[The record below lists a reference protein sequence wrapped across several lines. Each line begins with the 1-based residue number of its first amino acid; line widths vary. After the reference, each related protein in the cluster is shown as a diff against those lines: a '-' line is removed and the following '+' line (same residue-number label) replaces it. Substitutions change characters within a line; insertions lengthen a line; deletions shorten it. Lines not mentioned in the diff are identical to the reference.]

1 MEKNMEEILIIGAGG
16 FGREV
21 LWTIN
26 DCNQINDK
34 YSIIGFIDDDKSLH
48 GQKIDGIP
56 VLGGLE
62 WFDNNYK
69 KSVSCV
75 ITVGDSIQR
84 GKIVKQL
91 EKNDPTYTNI
101 IHPTVIFSKLVTIG
115 EGTII
120 QAGSIL
126 TVNIKIGKHVHI
138 NIDSTIG
145 HDSNIN
151 DYVTINPGVHINGKT
166 QIGNSVNIGSGAVM
180 KQEIKIGA
188 RSIIGAG
195 SVLLEDVLEGS
206 LYVGVPAKLKRKLN

>member
-1 MEKNMEEILIIGAGG
+1 MMVTEWRQSK
-16 FGREV
+16 
-21 LWTIN
+21 
-26 DCNQINDK
+26 
-34 YSIIGFIDDDKSLH
+34 
-48 GQKIDGIP
+48 IP

-62 WFDNNYK
+62 WFDSNYK
-69 KSVSCV
+69 KSISC
-75 ITVGDSIQR
+75 IIAVGNSIQR

-145 HDSNIN
+145 HDCIIG
-151 DYVTINPGVHINGKT
+151 DYVTINPGAHINGKT
-166 QIGNSVNIGSGAVM
+166 IIGNSTNVGSGVVM
-180 KQEIKIGA
+180 KHEIKIGSE
-188 RSIIGAG
+188 SIIGAG
-195 SVLLEDVLEGS
+195 AVLLEDVPNRS
-206 LYVGVPAKLKRKLN
+206 LYAGVPAKLKKKLN